1 MRLIFA
7 SKNRNKAR
15 EVNAILGDGYE
26 IVTQTDAGYG
36 DIDVVEDGATF
47 EENAVKKATAVMN
60 ASGQPCIADDSGLC
74 VDALGGRPGVY
85 TARFAGEN
93 ATDEENIKKLLSE
106 LDGVPFEKRT
116 ARFVCT
122 VAVAIPGKE
131 PTVFRGECEGVIL
144 DEKRGENG
152 FGYDPVFYVE
162 KYQKTMAQLY
172 DVSVKTINYHIKKIF
187 DDSELSEDSVIR
199 KFRIT
204 ATDGKSYSTNH
215 YALQMI
221 IAVGFKV
228 NSERA
233 VQFRK
238 WVNQIA
244 TQYTIRGWVMD
255 DERLK
260 QGTYLTDKY
269 FEEQLERIREIRA
282 SERKFYQKITDL
294 YATAIDYDRTSAAT
308 KRFYATV
315 QNKMHFAVHGHTAAE
330 LIMERADHTKDH
342 MGLTTWQDAPDGKI
356 KKSDVS
362 IAKNY
367 LTEDELGQLN
377 RMVTS
382 YLDFAENMAQR
393 HIPLTMQD
401 WETRLNRFIEM
412 FEYGLLRDAGRVS
425 AEIARLH
432 AETEFEKY
440 RVIQDREFLSDY
452 DRFLLELEEHADA
465 TKPDHREEKP

>member
-1 MRLIFA
+1 MSSKKQTPAPIRSSAAEVLTYVA
-7 SKNRNKAR
+7 ST
-15 EVNAILGDGYE
+15 GDPHGSIEIRYE
-26 IVTQTDAGYG
+26 D
-36 DIDVVEDGATF
+36 
-47 EENAVKKATAVMN
+47 
-60 ASGQPCIADDSGLC
+60 
-74 VDALGGRPGVY
+74 
-85 TARFAGEN
+85 
-93 ATDEENIKKLLSE
+93 ENIWL
-106 LDGVPFEKRT
+106 T
-116 ARFVCT
+116 
-122 VAVAIPGKE
+122 
-131 PTVFRGECEGVIL
+131 
-144 DEKRGENG
+144 
-152 FGYDPVFYVE
+152 
-162 KYQKTMAQLY
+162 QKTMAQLY
-172 DVSVKTINYHIKKIF
+172 DVSVSTINEHIKKIF
-187 DDSELSEDSVIR
+187 ADSELQESSVIR

-204 ATDGKSYSTNH
+204 ASDGKSYSTNH

-294 YATAIDYDRTSAAT
+294 YATAINYDRTSSAT

-330 LIMERADHTKDH
+330 LIMERADHTKNH

-425 AEIARLH
+425 AE
-432 AETEFEKY
+432 TEFEKY

-465 TKPDHREEKP
+465 AKAGPQEEKP